1 MSNIF
6 SFISDS
12 LKSNSSASTNSFASL
27 FSSALNGNTANS
39 TPALLPN
46 TNTPVQIN
54 KKSIDLKSIGNFSTG
69 KNETIKAATPAES
82 ALIKKNPVNMNDVTD
97 AYTQRTK
104 DITPKLLEDRQIQK
118 EKDNANM
125 PGLVKFFTSIPTETF
140 KGLTRLPYS
149 IEQVIKSA
157 SDNLGGEN
165 NVVSNFLQ
173 NNMDNFKQNYQTN
186 FAENPTSIPDAISG
200 GYKQYG
206 ILGAVGLGS
215 LEVLAE
221 VPLFPE
227 SKGISN
233 IARTTDVN
241 IIKKEL
247 SAVYKNIDDS
257 ILNNMA
263 EDLSKIN
270 TKKGVTDYLKSVT
283 IDAKKASET
292 IKKSEPIIKDI
303 PTQDIPLI
311 EEAKKYQSAEE
322 FANAQIR
329 GDKPFNVKQESA
341 VHIEEGKTSFTR
353 NDGNGNKETI
363 GTLSDLSP
371 ATRKEFIDAKNALDK
386 AKGTGMENTKPAGER
401 YFKAKSNVDAELFK
415 NENAIKEQA
424 VKDWN
429 QAHTESSSVQRGQ
442 SLIEEAKKYKSA
454 EEFMKNNDLVFQGVG
469 EGKQSQYFTT
479 DIKEAQGYSNQKG
492 LKGTGE
498 IRAVKWSDI
507 PDEVKTINADESIA
521 PLVRK
526 EFGDGAIGRVLT
538 KEEFGK
544 IQKHIYLP
552 RDIPTTKVEG
562 SLTDIWNKAQ
572 EVNNIPDVVPDTSKT
587 TDMFLHN
594 VNRMNVSESA
604 KNAIVDEMA
613 PFKNNIENIIGK
625 PMTFEEVA
633 NVAQKTS
640 DTLSNTI
647 GKETTIDLAAKARNT
662 KDLIATIAQDGKV
675 TPDNLGKLYDAFAA
689 IDTYGADLGRRLNDL
704 KYGGNPIESSIL
716 EDLFKR
722 MNQLGIT
729 KDKLTEAAKNFDLNT
744 LEGQQGLF
752 REFVKPK
759 FENWLDTLRMNSMLS
774 SPATHAANI
783 LSNFEGT
790 GIIRPITKVIEGG
803 VDTLHS
809 LFTNTPRTRFSGEAL
824 PYLKGY
830 YNPKTVSEAWGMAK
844 DVLKGITDIKNV
856 DIRDIPK
863 ADPKTVLG
871 KIEKVLS
878 VPMKA
883 LESMDI
889 FFSHLSSTGEKAAL
903 DYRKSLSVTIDKM
916 SSLVAEE
923 RATKELFRN
932 KIINESDGILSNG
945 VAELA
950 SKLQSLQYS
959 KNPLIRTIAKFTMP
973 FVRTPVN
980 ILKSGI
986 EHNPIL
992 GIPNLINAADKT
1004 EAVSKILLGSTIMGV
1019 GLNKALA
1026 GDITFSYPT
1035 DATQKANMQ
1044 AMGIPEY
1051 SIRIGNNWYS
1061 YQKLHPAVAFNLAT
1075 LGAFAQAMQE
1085 GKYSDS
1091 KASDAAK
1098 ALLGGSLKFLANQ
1111 SYLKSWGQFMD
1122 GMNGDEFSFQQ
1133 FMSNYPQQV
1142 IPFRAL
1148 ASWANRMIL
1157 TDQKTVSKDAGFF
1170 DKQLQLIMM
1179 QIPGLSETLPN
1190 KLDSNGNPML
1200 NPDRVR
1206 PDNLTGIMAAIGQ
1219 RTSPAPDNLIED
1231 YKNYTN
1237 ARLYKKAVADSQKT
1251 DKQVL
1256 DHFVSVFNQTKDPTV
1271 KKQLLSTVLSDN
1283 PQLLGKITDALTKKK
1298 RDLNAEEKQMD
1309 DMPIKDGT
1317 RARYIVARI
1326 KSITDPTEQKKF
1338 IANLIAKKILTPN
1351 VISSITQSKQG
1362 DIAPQITQ

>member
-69 KNETIKAATPAES
+69 KNETISKPSVSDTVAIKNNPAT
-82 ALIKKNPVNMNDVTD
+82 VNDTI
-97 AYTQRTK
+97 AGYAQRTT
-104 DITPKLLEDRQIQK
+104 DMTPKILADRQIQK
-118 EKDNANM
+118 EKDNANI
-125 PGLVKFFTSIPTETF
+125 PGLVSFFTSIPTETF
-140 KGLTRLPYS
+140 KGLTRLPAS
-149 IEQVIKSA
+149 IEQVFKSI
-157 SDNLGGEN
+157 SDNIGGKDN
-165 NVVSNFLQ
+165 AVSKYLQ
-173 NNMDNFKQNYQTN
+173 SNIDDFKQNYITQ
-186 FAENPTSIPDAISG
+186 FGENPTTISEAVSS

-221 VPLFPE
+221 VPLLPE
-227 SKGISN
+227 SKEIST
-233 IARTTDVN
+233 IAKTTDVN
-241 IIKKEL
+241 IIKSEL
-247 SAVYKNIDDS
+247 VNIYKGADDKF
-257 ILNNMA
+257 INAIA

-270 TKKGVTDYLKSVT
+270 TKKGVVDYLKNVNKDT
-283 IDAKKASET
+283 KKIVDT
-292 IKKSEPIIKDI
+292 VKTTEPI
-303 PTQDIPLI
+303 
-311 EEAKKYQSAEE
+311 
-322 FANAQIR
+322 AQ
-329 GDKPFNVKQESA
+329 
-341 VHIEEGKTSFTR
+341 
-353 NDGNGNKETI
+353 
-363 GTLSDLSP
+363 
-371 ATRKEFIDAKNALDK
+371 
-386 AKGTGMENTKPAGER
+386 
-401 YFKAKSNVDAELFK
+401 
-415 NENAIKEQA
+415 
-424 VKDWN
+424 
-429 QAHTESSSVQRGQ
+429 
-442 SLIEEAKKYKSA
+442 
-454 EEFMKNNDLVFQGVG
+454 
-469 EGKQSQYFTT
+469 
-479 DIKEAQGYSNQKG
+479 
-492 LKGTGE
+492 
-498 IRAVKWSDI
+498 
-507 PDEVKTINADESIA
+507 
-521 PLVRK
+521 
-526 EFGDGAIGRVLT
+526 
-538 KEEFGK
+538 
-544 IQKHIYLP
+544 
-552 RDIPTTKVEG
+552 
-562 SLTDIWNKAQ
+562 
-572 EVNNIPDVVPDTSKT
+572 NIPDVVPDTSKT

-662 KDLIATIAQDGKV
+662 KDLIATIAQDGKI
-675 TPDNLGKLYDAFAA
+675 TPDNLGKLYDAFSA

-704 KYGGNPIESSIL
+704 KYGGNPMENSIL
-716 EDLFKR
+716 DNLFKR
-722 MNQLGIT
+722 IKDLGIS
-729 KDKLTEAAKNFDLNT
+729 KEGLTDAAKKFDLNT
-744 LEGQQGLF
+744 LEGQQQLF
-752 REFVKPK
+752 REFVKPNL
-759 FENWLDTLRMNSMLS
+759 ENWLDTLRMNSMLS
-774 SPATHAANI
+774 SPATYAANI

-883 LESMDI
+883 LESMDV
-889 FFSHLSSTGEKAAL
+889 FFSHLASTGEKRAL
-903 DYRKSLSVTIDKM
+903 DYRKSLGVTIDKM

-1035 DATQKANMQ
+1035 DATQKENMQ

-1075 LGAFAQAMQE
+1075 LGAFSQAIQE

-1133 FMSNYPQQV
+1133 FASNYPQQI

-1148 ASWANRMIL
+1148 SSWANRMIL